1 MTIKR
6 DGNWIVPDEFELG
19 EEMAKKIVAMKGFKF
34 LRMWGPKRE
43 IEIEDCDEIDSSRYV
58 FLGTVTMEEL
68 QDDAIKRRCRIKE
81 GSDGFLEFE
90 KIV

>member
-1 MTIKR
+1 
-6 DGNWIVPDEFELG
+6 
-19 EEMAKKIVAMKGFKF
+19 
-34 LRMWGPKRE
+34 
-43 IEIEDCDEIDSSRYV
+43 V